1 MISGTMQNKD
11 ASLLDMALELQ
22 KEKGWISDSDVAALA
37 EKRGQ
42 PASQVYEALSFYSM
56 ICLEKPAKV
65 NVQVCRG
72 TSCYT
77 AKGKDILKEIQQ
89 ITQCSIGQTSP
100 DGLYHVDY
108 VECIGHC
115 ETAPNVLV
123 NGKLYQSVTPE
134 GIQTI
139 LKEAA
144 L

>member
-11 ASLLDMALELQ
+11 VSLLDMALELQ
-22 KEKGWISDSDVAALA
+22 QEKGWISDSDVAALA
-37 EKRGQ
+37 EKRGL

-56 ICLEKPAKV
+56 ICLETPAKV
-65 NVQVCRG
+65 LVQVCRG

-77 AKGKDILKEIQQ
+77 AKAGELLQEIQR
-89 ITQCSIGQTSP
+89 ITQCSVGQTSP
-100 DGLYHVDY
+100 DGTYRVEY

>member
-1 MISGTMQNKD
+1 MQTN
-11 ASLLDMALELQ
+11 APSLLDMALDLQ
-22 KEKGWISDSDVAALA
+22 KEKGWISDSDVADLA
-37 EKRGQ
+37 KKRGL

-56 ICLEKPAKV
+56 IQLEQPVKV
-65 NVQVCRG
+65 LVQVCRG

-77 AKGKDILKEIQQ
+77 AKGGDLLQEIQR
-89 ITQCSIGQTSP
+89 ITQCSVGQTSL
-100 DGLYHVDY
+100 DGVYRVDY

-134 GIQTI
+134 SIQTI